1 MKTNNIKIMP
11 MNLSDLDSIKLILE
25 NNFDDFWNYN
35 ILKSELNNPNSKY
48 ITAKL
53 DNTIVGFAG
62 FIIMYDEADISN
74 IVVNKDYRHTGI
86 GTIML
91 KELICMAKSLNLN
104 ALNLEVNS
112 SNVFAINLYKN
123 FSFVE
128 NGLRKK
134 YYNNSDDAI
143 LMRLNLK

>member
-1 MKTNNIKIMP
+1 MS
-11 MNLSDLDSIKLILE
+11 LSDLDSIKLILE
-25 NNFDDFWNYN
+25 SDFDDFWNYN

-48 ITAKL
+48 LVAKIN
-53 DNTIVGFAG
+53 NTIVGFAG
-62 FIIMYDEADISN
+62 FITMYDEADISN
-74 IVVNKDYRHTGI
+74 IVVNKNYRHTGI

-91 KELICMAKSLNLN
+91 RKLICMAKSLNLN

-128 NGLRKK
+128 NGFRKK

-143 LMRLNLK
+143 LMKLNLKYINV

>member
-1 MKTNNIKIMP
+1 MKVDNVTITQMT
-11 MNLSDLDSIKLILE
+11 LSDLISIKLILE
-25 NNFDDFWNYN
+25 TDFDDFWNYN
-35 ILKSELNNPNSKY
+35 ILESELNNPNSKY
-48 ITAKL
+48 VVAKI

-62 FIIMYDEADISN
+62 FITMYDEADISN
-74 IVVNKDYRHTGI
+74 IVVNKNHRHMGI
-86 GTIML
+86 GTMML
-91 KELICMAKSLNLN
+91 KELICLAKSLNLN

-143 LMRLNLK
+143 LMKLAF